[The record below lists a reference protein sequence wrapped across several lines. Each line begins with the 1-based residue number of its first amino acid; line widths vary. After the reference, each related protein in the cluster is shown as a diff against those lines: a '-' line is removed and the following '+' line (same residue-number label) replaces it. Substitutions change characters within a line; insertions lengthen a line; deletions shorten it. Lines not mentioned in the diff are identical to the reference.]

1 MSIQCRV
8 VIAEP
13 PRARSVR
20 GEASIVLENGN
31 LPMRENFV
39 MMSGVLTHARPS
51 IRFGRKVLSRLCRGG
66 NGNHAAC
73 VCLGE
78 TLTSSPRGSQ
88 WSFSSKDI
96 EFLLFELREK
106 KL

>member
-66 NGNHAAC
+66 NGESCSLRLSWRN
-73 VCLGE
+73 VNQFTE
-78 TLTSSPRGSQ
+78 RQPM
-88 WSFSSKDI
+88 
-96 EFLLFELREK
+96 EFFQ
-106 KL
+106 